1 MEFSVWS
8 LGKSKLIEYLL
19 GCIRANINRMK
30 TTVYTKTGCPWCKE
44 MIDFLNKNGVKY
56 EEKNVS
62 TNPDFLEQLVN
73 ISGQE
78 KAPTLNIDGK
88 IVADAGVEDVKDLF

>member
-1 MEFSVWS
+1 M
-8 LGKSKLIEYLL
+8 
-19 GCIRANINRMK
+19 NMK

-44 MIDFLNKNGVKY
+44 MLVYLNKQGVKY

-62 TNPDFLEQLVN
+62 ENSDFMEQLQN
-73 ISGQE
+73 ISSQD
-78 KAPTLNIDGK
+78 KTPTLNIDGK

>member
-1 MEFSVWS
+1 
-8 LGKSKLIEYLL
+8 
-19 GCIRANINRMK
+19 MK

-44 MIDFLNKNGVKY
+44 MLVYLNKQGVKY

-62 TNPDFLEQLVN
+62 ENSDFMEQLQN
-73 ISGQE
+73 ISSQD
-78 KAPTLNIDGK
+78 KTPTLNIDGK

>member
-1 MEFSVWS
+1 
-8 LGKSKLIEYLL
+8 
-19 GCIRANINRMK
+19 MK

-44 MIDFLNKNGVKY
+44 ILSHLNKKGVKF

-62 TNPDFLEQLVN
+62 ENPDFMEQLQN
-73 ISGQE
+73 ISSQD
-78 KAPTLNIDGK
+78 KTPTLNIDGK